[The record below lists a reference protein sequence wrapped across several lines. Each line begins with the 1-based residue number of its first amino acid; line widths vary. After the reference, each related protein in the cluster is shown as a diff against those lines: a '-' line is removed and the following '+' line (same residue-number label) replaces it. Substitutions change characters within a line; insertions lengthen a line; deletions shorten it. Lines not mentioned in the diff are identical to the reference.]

1 MKRFVLLLM
10 ISLSISV
17 SAQNKK
23 NVSSTKTVSPVNV
36 VSIKPSKSDSLLVK
50 FDSLLTQMEY
60 LMRMNNTM
68 LEQLDINTSLKG
80 RYKLYP
86 TENIYTLLEL
96 DTKTGKI
103 KQVQWSL
110 DSDKEGSMTIND
122 TDFSYGLGYGSGS
135 FELYPTQNMYQFIMI
150 DKTDGRKWHVQW
162 GIGESKRW
170 IRRIF

>member
-1 MKRFVLLLM
+1 MKRFFLLLM

-17 SAQNKK
+17 SAQSKK
-23 NVSSTKTVSPVNV
+23 NVSSTKTVSPINV
-36 VSIKPSKSDSLLVK
+36 VSIKSSKSDSLFVK
-50 FDSLLTQMEY
+50 IDSLLTQMEY

-86 TENIYTLLEL
+86 TENVYTLLEL

>member
-1 MKRFVLLLM
+1 MKQYILLLM
-10 ISLSISV
+10 ISMTISV

-23 NVSSTKTVSPVNV
+23 NVSSTKTNSPVNV
-36 VSIKPSKSDSLLVK
+36 ISKKPDIKDSLLINM
-50 FDSLLTQMEY
+50 DSLLTKMEY
-60 LMRMNNTM
+60 LMRMNNSI

-86 TENIYTLLEL
+86 TENIYTFLEL

-122 TDFSYGLGYGSGS
+122 TDYSYGLGYGSGS

-150 DKTDGRKWHVQW
+150 DKTDGRKWHVQ
-162 GIGESKRW
+162 
-170 IRRIF
+170 